1 MTTMFFN
8 TILLIAAV
16 GLQTTSPLTVTQD
29 AVQINL
35 QPRTPNQMASFYEAR
50 GFPKAMTDVLKQQC
64 FITVRIHNTSN
75 DILWLELANWRF
87 SSNGKAL
94 ERNHRDVWKQRWQ
107 EMDMPLR
114 SQSTFRWTLI
124 PETLDYL
131 PDESEGGNIILPRVE
146 GPIALDADFMTGA
159 DKQGPVV
166 NIHVDALYCA
176 KNPT

>member
-1 MTTMFFN
+1 M
-8 TILLIAAV
+8 LLITAV
-16 GLQTTSPLTVTQD
+16 GLQTASPLTVMQD
-29 AVQINL
+29 AVQIKF

-64 FITVRIHNTSN
+64 FVTVRIQNTSD

-87 SSNGKAL
+87 SSNGKVL

-107 EMDMPLR
+107 EMGMPLQ

-131 PDESEGGNIILPRVE
+131 PDESEGGNIVLPRVD
-146 GPIALDADFMTGA
+146 GSITLDAEFATGA

-166 NIHVDALYCA
+166 NIHLDDLYCA
-176 KNPT
+176 KDPS